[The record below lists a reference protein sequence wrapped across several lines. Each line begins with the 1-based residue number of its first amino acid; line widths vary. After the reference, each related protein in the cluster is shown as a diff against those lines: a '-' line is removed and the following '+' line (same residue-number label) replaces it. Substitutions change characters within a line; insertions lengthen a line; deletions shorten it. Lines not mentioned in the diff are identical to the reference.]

1 MKEKRICLSIA
12 KKGYGTKI
20 TILIPIQEELRNK
33 IKITGVETEKEGKEK

>member
-12 KKGYGTKI
+12 KMDMEPKV

-33 IKITGVETEKEGKEK
+33 IKLQELRQKKEGKEK